1 MRHFT
6 AVREADDGN
15 AVGVDPGLARKK
27 PQRGVCVR
35 NANRQIA

>member
-6 AVREADDGN
+6 AVGEADDGN
-15 AVGVDPGLARKK
+15 VVGFDPRLARKQ

-35 NANRQIA
+35 NANGR